1 MTWFL
6 LSLVVAGNV
15 AGDLLK
21 TAAMRRGGEIHQF
34 HLGALA
40 RVGRFVLTNGLFW
53 LSIAGYAIAFFAV
66 MGLFSVADVSF
77 AVPAT
82 ASSYIVETL
91 LARVLLNER
100 ISPRRWMALGLVTL
114 GVVLVA
120 H

>member
-6 LSLVVAGNV
+6 LSLVILGNV

-21 TAAMRRGGEIHQF
+21 TAAMRRDGEIHEF
-34 HLGALA
+34 HPGALA
-40 RVGRFVLTNGLFW
+40 RVGRAIAKNGLFW
-53 LSIAGYAIAFFAV
+53 LSIAAYALGFFAV

-82 ASSYIVETL
+82 AASYVVETL
-91 LARVLLNER
+91 LARAFLGEQIHL
-100 ISPRRWMALGLVTL
+100 RRGVALALVTV
-114 GVVLVA
+114 GVALVA